1 MMVRDNHGRVVG
13 QLEQF
18 RDAQGNS
25 VTANTLYYNERP
37 VTQTIS
43 MRDNQ
48 GHVET
53 RIIQNGRLLP

>member
-1 MMVRDNHGRVVG
+1 
-13 QLEQF
+13 
-18 RDAQGNS
+18 